1 MSVVIRAE
9 GLGKRYDVRRGGG
22 YQTLREAL
30 VSAVKRPL
38 GRGRRDADT
47 EAVWALRDVSFEV
60 SQGEVVGVI
69 GRNGAG
75 KSTLLKILSR
85 ITSPTLGRVEIHGRV
100 GALLEIGTGFSP
112 ELTGRENVF
121 LNGVI
126 LGMSRAEVVARFDEI
141 VEFAGVERFLDTPLK
156 HYSTGMRVRLAFA
169 VAAHL
174 RPEIVLVDEVLAVGD
189 LEFQRKCIGRMERVS
204 REGRTVLL
212 VSHNLGTVRA
222 LCQRALLLEGGR
234 LARVGAAAEVIDA
247 YLAGHDAPAADQE
260 IAAADHV
267 GGVREL
273 RLRRITLVDGV
284 GGRFVAH
291 WGEPLRLRLELEV
304 LEGVQDVSFGVS
316 LRTLE
321 GVSLFTVHQ
330 DDGDARRWDLAPGRY
345 AVEVAVDNPLR
356 PGLYRVHVGADRGRL
371 SMRNLLFVE
380 SLHLEVLAF
389 AADGAVPSATNTGYV
404 NGRSAW
410 GLPRPLPARAAPAPV
425 ARPLAAVGYTERGQ
439 TP

>member
-9 GLGKRYDVRRGGG
+9 SLGKRYDTRRRAG
-22 YQTLREAL
+22 YETLREAL

-38 GRGRRDADT
+38 GPGRPGADT
-47 EAVWALRDVSFEV
+47 EPLWALRDVSFEV
-60 SQGEVVGVI
+60 GQGEVVGVI

-85 ITSPTLGRVEIHGRV
+85 ITPPTLGRVEIRGRV

-126 LGMSRAEVVARFDEI
+126 LGMSRAEVAARFDEI
-141 VEFAGVERFLDTPLK
+141 VEFASVERFLDTPVK
-156 HYSTGMRVRLAFA
+156 HYSSGMRVRLAFA

-189 LEFQRKCIGRMERVS
+189 LEFQRKCIGRMERVA

-222 LCQRALLLEGGR
+222 LCQRALLLETGR
-234 LARVGAAAEVIDA
+234 LARVGAAAEVIEA
-247 YLAGHDAPAADQE
+247 YLASHAVAAADQE
-260 IAAADHV
+260 IAIADHV
-267 GGVREL
+267 GGVHEL
-273 RLRRITLVDGV
+273 RLLRVTLVNGM
-284 GGRFVAH
+284 GGRFVVR
-291 WGEPLRLRLELEV
+291 WGEPVRLRLELEV
-304 LEGVQDVSFGVS
+304 LEIVEDVSFGVS
-316 LRTLE
+316 LRTPE
-321 GVSLFTVHQ
+321 GVSIFTVHQ
-330 DDGDARRWDLAPGRY
+330 DDGEAHRWNRAPGRY
-345 AVEVAVDNPLR
+345 AVEVEVDNALR

-371 SMRNLLFVE
+371 SMRNVLFVE

-389 AADGAVPSATNTGYV
+389 AADGAVPAATNTGYV
-404 NGRSAW
+404 NGRSVW
-410 GLPRPLPARAAPAPV
+410 GLPQPLPASATPPPV
-425 ARPLAAVGYTERGQ
+425 ARPLVGVGYTDRGQ